1 MKKFIIYGGSSYPDT
16 HDKNRYR
23 LPAIYKFNPEKI
35 NMYKGIPK
43 ENYNDIILFN
53 DNSYF
58 ELGNVVPLIQ
68 LKLLNIQNKY
78 LNKKDAEKDIGNINN
93 FFYEEIWKEKESFI
107 KKEHLNLHNVYNYW
121 IITNFRNILM
131 QKARRQIKY
140 YSDSIDFFGAILN
153 KPDIFIQRIL
163 NLIFHALVL
172 KFKGDW
178 AFFVPKGEQSYI
190 YSARYHGLDYIDFNL
205 EKLIPLKSRGNKY
218 IYLRKLVTNVF

>member
-1 MKKFIIYGGSSYPDT
+1 MKKFIIYGGFSYPDT

-35 NMYKGIPK
+35 KMYKGIPK
-43 ENYNDIILFN
+43 DIYNDVILFN
-53 DNSYF
+53 DDSKI

-68 LKLLNIQNKY
+68 IKLLNIQNKY
-78 LNKKDAEKDIGNINN
+78 LNKKDAEKDIGNINK
-93 FFYEEIWKEKESFI
+93 FFYEELWENKESYI
-107 KKEHLNLHNVYNYW
+107 KMEHLNIHNVYNNW
-121 IITNFRNILM
+121 IVANFRNILM

-140 YSDSIDFFGAILN
+140 YYDSIDFFGAILN
-153 KPDIFIQRIL
+153 KPEIFIQRIL

-190 YSARYHGLDYIDFNL
+190 VSARYNGIDYYDFNL
-205 EKLIPLKSRGNKY
+205 EKLIPERTRGNKY
-218 IYLRKLVTNVF
+218 IYLRKLVTST

>member
-1 MKKFIIYGGSSYPDT
+1 
-16 HDKNRYR
+16 
-23 LPAIYKFNPEKI
+23 
-35 NMYKGIPK
+35 MYKGIPK

-93 FFYEEIWKEKESFI
+93 YFYEEIWKEKESYI

-140 YSDSIDFFGAILN
+140 YS
-153 KPDIFIQRIL
+153 R
-163 NLIFHALVL
+163 
-172 KFKGDW
+172 
-178 AFFVPKGEQSYI
+178 
-190 YSARYHGLDYIDFNL
+190 
-205 EKLIPLKSRGNKY
+205 
-218 IYLRKLVTNVF
+218 